1 MRTENK
7 SQHILSTS
15 ANLLGF
21 SFIVLTS
28 IKALGLSSRGVTD
41 EITAASVLLFASS
54 TLLSYVS
61 MRFGTE
67 QMRKMYENIAEA
79 AFVLGLLACIAI
91 ALLLVLNL
99 TQLGP

>member
-1 MRTENK
+1 MENK

-28 IKALGLSSRGVTD
+28 IKALGLSNRGVTD
-41 EITAASVLLFASS
+41 EITAVSLLLFAFS
-54 TLLSYVS
+54 TLLSYIS
-61 MRFGTE
+61 MRFGSE
-67 QMRKMYENIAEA
+67 SMRKTYENAAEA
-79 AFVLGLLACIAI
+79 AFVLGLLSCILI

-99 TQLGP
+99 TKLGP